1 MFTFRQ
7 FLRSN
12 MNTIRQRKG
21 FESRIYTLDPESD
34 FVEVEYKSLKE
45 KVKFRIHLM
54 EVGNDIQY
62 EADNLIVGK
71 ILFVFLA
78 LISTGC
84 IAYLIFENPEEPGV
98 YAVNAVV
105 WGGIA
110 LIGLVVPN
118 KDDLIIA
125 NGSKLVKLFRNKP
138 GQEEALAFANFL
150 IARANKKKKEA
161 LINFDLNEDQFYA
174 NVFWLHQMNLI
185 DKTEFAELQ
194 SEYSLKKLI

>member
-1 MFTFRQ
+1 
-7 FLRSN
+7 

-21 FESRIYTLDPESD
+21 FESRAYTLDPESD

-45 KVKFRIHLM
+45 KLKFRIHLL

-71 ILFVFLA
+71 IVFFFLA

-105 WGGIA
+105 WGAIA
-110 LIGLVVPN
+110 LMGLVVPN

-125 NGSKLVKLFRNKP
+125 NGSKPITLFRSKP
-138 GQEEALAFANFL
+138 NEEEALAFANFL
-150 IARANKKKKEA
+150 IARANEKKKEA
-161 LINFDLNEDQFYA
+161 LINFDLNEDQFNA
-174 NVFWLHQMNLI
+174 NVLWLHQMNLI
-185 DKTEFAELQ
+185 DKTELAQLQ
-194 SEYSLKKLI
+194 ADFSLNKLI

>member
-1 MFTFRQ
+1 
-7 FLRSN
+7 

-21 FESRIYTLDPESD
+21 FESRAYTLDPESD

-45 KVKFRIHLM
+45 KLKFRIHLL

-71 ILFVFLA
+71 IVFFFLA

-105 WGGIA
+105 WGAIA
-110 LIGLVVPN
+110 LMGLVVPN

-125 NGSKLVKLFRNKP
+125 NGSKLITLFRSKP
-138 GQEEALAFANFL
+138 NEEEALAFANFL
-150 IARANKKKKEA
+150 IARANEKKKEA
-161 LINFDLNEDQFYA
+161 LINFDLNEDQFNA
-174 NVFWLHQMNLI
+174 NVLWLHQMNLI
-185 DKTEFAELQ
+185 DKTELAQLQ
-194 SEYSLKKLI
+194 ADFSLNKLI